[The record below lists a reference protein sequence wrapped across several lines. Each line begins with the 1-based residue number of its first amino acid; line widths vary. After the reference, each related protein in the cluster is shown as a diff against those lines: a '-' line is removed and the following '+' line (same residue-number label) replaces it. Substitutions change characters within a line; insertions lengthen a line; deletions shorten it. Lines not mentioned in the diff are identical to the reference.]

1 VQKNAKEG
9 SKKTFAAVGT
19 KVRLG
24 PFATG
29 RNINFYRQHRQ
40 HRQHG
45 LLLTMLTIN

>member
-1 VQKNAKEG
+1 VRHPEVDVNG
-9 SKKTFAAVGT
+9 SN
-19 KVRLG
+19 G
-24 PFATG
+24 PIVTG